1 MRLVGDLASAGH
13 VDIYHNGH
21 WGSVCDGGWDL
32 DEAQVVCR
40 QMGFS
45 EAIEFMSER
54 SCSCVWLFWRSL
66 ISSAGQRATVQ
77 REWAGCEGSR
87 VTFLALFLT
96 LGGWSEGHR

>member
-21 WGSVCDGGWDL
+21 WGSVCDDGWDL

-45 EAIEFMSER
+45 GAIEFMSEKK
-54 SCSCVWLFWRSL
+54 LFL
-66 ISSAGQRATVQ
+66 CLV
-77 REWAGCEGSR
+77 
-87 VTFLALFLT
+87 VLALTDL
-96 LGGWSEGHR
+96 